1 MNTNEKLSTTTEITF
16 GEYVKYAFAVGKYD
30 KVTPLFLLLIGI
42 TYVIFAGRLL
52 GAVVGIVAGVLFIV
66 LLAWGF
72 FSKLKEMYAMDKTIT
87 EKRVF
92 WFSPD
97 KIEMKTVGGEVV
109 AEFPKADIKEV
120 RETRSNFYI
129 ITFSR
134 KGIIVIKKNCTPELI
149 EFIRTLK
156 KD

>member
-1 MNTNEKLSTTTEITF
+1 MNTSEKLSTTTEITF
-16 GEYVKYAFAVGKYD
+16 GEYAKYAFAVGKYD
-30 KVTPLFLLLIGI
+30 KVMPLFLLLIGI
-42 TYVIFAGRLL
+42 AYVIFAGRLF
-52 GAVVGIVAGVLFIV
+52 GAVVGIIAAFGFIA

-72 FSKLKEMYAMDKTIT
+72 FSKLKEMYTMDKTIT

-92 WFSPD
+92 CFSPD
-97 KIEMKTVGGEVV
+97 KIEMKNVHGELV

-149 EFIRTLK
+149 EFIRNIKT
-156 KD
+156 D